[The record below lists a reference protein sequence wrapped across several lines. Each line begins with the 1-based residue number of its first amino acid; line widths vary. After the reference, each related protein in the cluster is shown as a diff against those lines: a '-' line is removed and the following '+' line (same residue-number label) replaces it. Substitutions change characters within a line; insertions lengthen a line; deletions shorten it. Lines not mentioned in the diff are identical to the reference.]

1 MFRSLRS
8 RLALS
13 HALVL
18 TVILVA
24 LGFWLQLL
32 LAGTLDPSPV
42 LDMTVDLNG
51 VPDGYAAMDQR
62 KALKVLV
69 RI

>member
-18 TVILVA
+18 AVILLC
-24 LGFWLQLL
+24 LGFLLQLL
-32 LAGTLDPSPV
+32 LVVEPQPELDEH
-42 LDMTVDLNG
+42 G
-51 VPDGYAAMDQR
+51 EC
-62 KALKVLV
+62 
-69 RI
+69 

>member
-18 TVILVA
+18 TVILVG

-32 LAGTLDPSPV
+32 LAGTLDRSAT
-42 LDMTVDLNG
+42 DDRSRRRTV
-51 VPDGYAAMDQR
+51 R
-62 KALKVLV
+62 
-69 RI
+69 